1 MTQTYIT
8 TNETIQTNFFVEILG
23 NATHPN
29 SFENPNV
36 VVVYTYPPWILL
48 HNIFYI
54 TNLCKSIIWLT

>member
-36 VVVYTYPPWILL
+36 VVVYTYAPWIMR
-48 HNIFYI
+48 I
-54 TNLCKSIIWLT
+54 TNLNRDF